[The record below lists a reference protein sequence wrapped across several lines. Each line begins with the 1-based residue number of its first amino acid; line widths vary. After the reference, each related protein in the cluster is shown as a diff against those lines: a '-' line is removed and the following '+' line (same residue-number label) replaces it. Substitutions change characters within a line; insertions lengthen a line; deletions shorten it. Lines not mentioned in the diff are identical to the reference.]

1 MPDWSAPDQRW
12 RLLAPDGA
20 AVVEVRGRGSAA
32 VSAKGQANRL
42 RALPRNAP
50 VVLLA
55 PGRGGRRRLRRVA
68 RRAGLAVDAEYVALP
83 SLATPVALTQ
93 VRPGP
98 LRWTARTVLTVPS
111 GVTRLHQ
118 PAWLAIRL
126 VRAVPRLL
134 GVPAGGRVLVGR
146 RL

>member
-1 MPDWSAPDQRW
+1 MPDWSASDQRW

-20 AVVEVRGRGSAA
+20 AVVEVRGRAA
-32 VSAKGQANRL
+32 EPVARL

-68 RRAGLAVDAEYVALP
+68 RRAGLAVHAEYVALP

-111 GVTRLHQ
+111 GVTRAHR
-118 PAWLAIRL
+118 PAWAAIRL

-134 GVPAGGRVLVGR
+134 GLPAGGRVLVGR
-146 RL
+146 RS

>member
-20 AVVEVRGRGSAA
+20 AVVEVRRRAGEP
-32 VSAKGQANRL
+32 VTRL
-42 RALPRNAP
+42 RALPGGAP
-50 VVLLA
+50 AVLLA
-55 PGRGGRRRLRRVA
+55 PGHGGRRRLRRVA
-68 RRAGLAVDAEYVALP
+68 RRAGLAVHAEYVALP

-93 VRPGP
+93 VRTGP

-111 GVTRLHQ
+111 GVTRLHR
-118 PAWLAIRL
+118 PAWAAIRL

-134 GVPAGGRVLVGR
+134 GLPAGGRVLVGR
-146 RL
+146 RLP

>member
-20 AVVEVRGRGSAA
+20 VVVEVRGRGSAPA
-32 VSAKGQANRL
+32 ARL

-55 PGRGGRRRLRRVA
+55 PGRGGRRRLRRLA
-68 RRAGLAVDAEYVALP
+68 RRAGLAVHAEYVALP

-111 GVTRLHQ
+111 GVTRAHG
-118 PAWLAIRL
+118 PAWVAIRL

-146 RL
+146 RS